1 MLSATNTLHA
11 IRTPI
16 TAHLQQHRT
25 IWQSHRHSRGT
36 YNGINWVRTERK
48 IRRRV
53 TNPNPNPPHYQ
64 NQTPLE
70 NPDPWRSWS
79 LRSRSG
85 WAGFDKA
92 GTKDFF
98 EAERLR
104 ARQRME
110 EVKREVERDPY
121 GVLFGRYGSYSS
133 AMGMGM
139 GLWGKRENT
148 FTDLCRSLFG
158 FEKSGGDTKNV
169 NAKVK
174 DADTTARV
182 KSERS
187 ESNAGGARAK
197 DAPSAKDNV
206 APVFEASQPQG
217 FVETKASGLEFD
229 PISGRMV
236 PKPAASA
243 TTGESGAPSKD
254 GTLNVPDSESNLE
267 DDRLGFL
274 SPTKSSGEATAVT
287 SDPDID
293 GVQHKEP
300 EQRANEVARP
310 EDHGVNYDHTL
321 WPSHEA
327 PSTAKRTA
335 IYEPEQGGIGSNW
348 NHGLNAPYPSRETPS
363 IAKSTAIDEAP
374 TEITSAVSA
383 PKNEDVSLQQPGA
396 ENSSL
401 ADTQQPKSLTPDA
414 QPNEGR
420 KMKGFFYVDKKEPE
434 KLKIQDSPQ
443 QSEPFLVPEN
453 EELNLLR
460 ASDIRASY
468 PSKELDIK
476 SDAQSKKVDGTLE
489 EVTPDENSVTES
501 KPEPQD
507 ALGSVDER
515 STKAANYTGTQ
526 SSLQETE
533 APQSTQPQVQDEPQ
547 DSTKIIDHTPETH
560 SPIKSASPATYRV
573 LAYDPSIMQVTTADT
588 DSSLAPSDEI
598 LRPSDVLSRLSN
610 PAKFLPYFEEMRKE
624 GYEIV
629 SGGGDILV
637 FKKFPESEKKPS
649 DKPSLEAKEYEDMDM
664 NPVDKYL
671 VEKNALLW
679 PPKSETEIPRKQRS
693 AFNNAIRGMLFT
705 GTAAAGTCYA
715 FGVVTEYF
723 RTGGS
728 DGRGVDAFTVF
739 ESERRRRD

>member
-1 MLSATNTLHA
+1 MLSATNTHHA
-11 IRTPI
+11 IRTPT

-53 TNPNPNPPHYQ
+53 TDPNPKPPHYQ

-70 NPDPWRSWS
+70 NSDPWRSWS
-79 LRSRSG
+79 LGSRSG
-85 WAGFDKA
+85 WAGFDKI

-110 EVKREVERDPY
+110 EVKGEIERDPY

-158 FEKSGGDTKNV
+158 FEKSDGDTKNV

-182 KSERS
+182 KSEGS

-197 DAPSAKDNV
+197 DAPTAKDNV

-217 FVETKASGLEFD
+217 FVETKGSGLKFD

-243 TTGESGAPSKD
+243 TTGESGASSRG
-254 GTLNVPDSESNLE
+254 GTLKFPGSESNLE
-267 DDRLGFL
+267 DDRLGFS
-274 SPTKSSGEATAVT
+274 SPTKSSSEATAVT

-300 EQRANEVARP
+300 EQRAGEVARP

-327 PSTAKRTA
+327 PSTAK
-335 IYEPEQGGIGSNW
+335 
-348 NHGLNAPYPSRETPS
+348 
-363 IAKSTAIDEAP
+363 STAIDEAP
-374 TEITSAVSA
+374 TGITSAVA
-383 PKNEDVSLQQPGA
+383 DPKNEDVSLQHPGA

-401 ADTQQPKSLTPDA
+401 ADTQQPKSLNLDA
-414 QPNEGR
+414 QPNGGR

-453 EELNLLR
+453 EELDLLR

-489 EVTPDENSVTES
+489 EITPADENSVTEL
-501 KPEPQD
+501 KPESQD

-515 STKAANYTGTQ
+515 STKAANYTETQ

-547 DSTKIIDHTPETH
+547 DPTKIIDHIPETH

-573 LAYDPSIMQVTTADT
+573 LAYDPFTMQVTTADT

-598 LRPSDVLSRLSN
+598 LRPSDVLPRLSN

-624 GYEIV
+624 GFEIV

-637 FKKFPESEKKPS
+637 FKKFPDSEKKPS
-649 DKPSLEAKEYEDMDM
+649 DKPSLEAKEYEDIDM

-679 PPKSETEIPRKQRS
+679 PPKSETETSKTETETPRRQRS
-693 AFNNAIRGMLFT
+693 AFNNAIRQMLFT